1 MSCAGSLRMEEDE
14 LLDLATL
21 TVIIV
26 AMVGFVGLCTY
37 FAG

>member
-1 MSCAGSLRMEEDE
+1 MSCAGCLRMEDDE
-14 LLDLATL
+14 LFDLATL
-21 TVIIV
+21 AVIIV